1 MRKYRDE
8 VLIVLCLRNDVLY
21 LMWSIQNMN
30 KWRNIMRMWKEG
42 INKWWNSSWEN
53 SLNELKEKNWLKLY
67 VENEVINEWKFW
79 CKPQLN
85 KKILRASNL
94 GT

>member
-53 SLNELKEKNWLKLY
+53 SLSELKEENWLKLY

-85 KKILRASNL
+85 KKKYYVLQI
-94 GT
+94 

>member
-1 MRKYRDE
+1 
-8 VLIVLCLRNDVLY
+8 
-21 LMWSIQNMN
+21 
-30 KWRNIMRMWKEG
+30 MWKEG

-53 SLNELKEKNWLKLY
+53 SLSELKEENWLKLY

-85 KKILRASNL
+85 KNNNIMCFKFRHVGEIIM
-94 GT
+94 

>member
-53 SLNELKEKNWLKLY
+53 SLSELKEENWLKLY

-85 KKILRASNL
+85 NKKKYYVLQI
-94 GT
+94 

>member
-1 MRKYRDE
+1 MRKYKDE

-53 SLNELKEKNWLKLY
+53 SLSELKEENWLKLY
-67 VENEVINEWKFW
+67 VENEVINERKFW

-85 KKILRASNL
+85 K
-94 GT
+94 